1 MKKTL
6 LVICALFVAA
16 AGINATDYYLVGSM
30 TEWNKIV
37 EAKYTFVLNEK
48 AVGVTE
54 YMLTIDLTAGDKFKV
69 ISDTDEWFPGGGE
82 ENNYEVAADGKYDI
96 YFRPNKDGGEDWH
109 HKCIFMT
116 ASTPSALDKA
126 VVEAKAVKVVE
137 NGRIYIVRN
146 GIRFNITGA
155 VVE

>member
-16 AGINATDYYLVGSM
+16 VGINATDYYLVGSM
-30 TEWNKIV
+30 TEWTKIV

-54 YMLTIDLTAGDKFKV
+54 YMLTADLKKDDELKV
-69 ISDTDEWFPGGGE
+69 VSDTDDWFPDGMG
-82 ENNYEVAADGKYDI
+82 NNYVVAADGKYDI
-96 YFRPNKDGGEDWH
+96 YFRPGKDGGEGWH
-109 HKCIFMT
+109 EGCIYLT
-116 ASTPSALDKA
+116 ASSVTALDKA

>member
-16 AGINATDYYLVGSM
+16 MSVNATEYYLIGSM
-30 TEWNKIV
+30 NGWAKTV
-37 EAKYTFVLNEK
+37 EPQYTFVLNEK
-48 AVGVTE
+48 AEGTE
-54 YMLTIDLTAGDKFKV
+54 YMLTIDLKAGDKFKV

-82 ENNYEVAADGKYDI
+82 ESNYEVAADGKYDI
-96 YFRPNKDGGEDWH
+96 YFRPGKDGGEDWH

-116 ASTPSALDKA
+116 ASTPSAIGEA
-126 VVEAKAVKVVE
+126 VTEARAVKVVE
-137 NGRIYIVRN
+137 NGCIYIVRN